1 VDSLDG
7 LDRLLEVEKR
17 ASDLMRL
24 AESEASLVIGRAQ
37 DETKKVEKK
46 ALVDARARFER
57 EAADVE
63 SKSETA
69 LKDELDA
76 YRAGLSAL
84 PRDEESFKRLC
95 ALILLSGT

>member
-1 VDSLDG
+1 MDSLDG

-46 ALVDARARFER
+46 ALVDARACARLFRELER
-57 EAADVE
+57 R
-63 SKSETA
+63 KSHA
-69 LKDELDA
+69 FA
-76 YRAGLSAL
+76 FS
-84 PRDEESFKRLC
+84 EEECPGHVASEHDPKICGQCGIHIDSLR
-95 ALILLSGT
+95 